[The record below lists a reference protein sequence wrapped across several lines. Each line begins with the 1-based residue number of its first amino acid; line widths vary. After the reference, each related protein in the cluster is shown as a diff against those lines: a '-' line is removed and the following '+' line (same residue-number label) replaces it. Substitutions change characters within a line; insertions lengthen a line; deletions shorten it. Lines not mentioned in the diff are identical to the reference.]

1 MARVFISHSSVDN
14 ATAGDL
20 KTWLD
25 GIGFETPFLDFD
37 HDSGIPPGAEWEQT
51 LYEELER
58 SEAVIIVLTANWMKS
73 KWCFAEFV
81 QARALGKPIYPII
94 EAPAGERLVA
104 PDIQH
109 LDLLVDR
116 RGGLERLKRELE
128 RIATDIR
135 RGYRFPRGRSP
146 YPGLAAFEEED
157 AAVYFGRDEEIRH
170 LTEILREQRAHSNAN
185 ILAILGA
192 SGSGKSSLLRAGL
205 LPCLKQEAPSWTVLP
220 ICRFTDRPLD
230 SIALVFTLALGDG
243 ADLAALHR
251 RLINEPDA
259 ALSDLE
265 VRLKAKAGVTETK
278 IVLPIDQFEEL
289 LTLSSLTDAAPV
301 WHLLKLLSER
311 RSAFAVVLTLR
322 SDYLDR
328 VQNAAARGFGIVPFP
343 LDPLSADRLPDIIQ
357 KPGRVVN
364 LRIEDT
370 FVQAALHDAGSGF
383 ALPLLAFALREI
395 YEARGRGG
403 HWTLADYEALRD
415 PATKLNP
422 IENALRQAAE
432 RVMAQARQRGED
444 IGLLRRVFIP
454 RLVRVNEEGR
464 YVKQPAARTEI
475 DPRGSVFIDDLIAAR
490 LLSVWTEGGVQRIE
504 AAHEALFTAWPTLR
518 VILDEDRE
526 FLIARE
532 QLKRDVK
539 DWLDAAEGD
548 KSSALLTGLKLQRA
562 RGWLIDR
569 ARQLAEDERRFLA
582 ASVAVFN
589 SRERAA
595 RLRRNSLIASLV
607 FIAGGFA
614 VATYVF
620 STLRQQAEAER
631 SRAEAALLTNVSTT
645 ARVANHIGAAA
656 GLAARALAAFDTTEA
671 RSALLQALIV
681 TSGNEL
687 LSRSTGGLSPLEIVV
702 DPGGSEVLLATG
714 DGSLAS
720 WRLADGKNGPL
731 TRFTLG
737 PLYDP
742 RTNRSGPVA
751 LAVDKDGG
759 RTIVGSDGSITR
771 ANSKNAETSH
781 FPLRGVDH
789 IFAAAVAA
797 SAGLIVV
804 VPESARFPLLFD
816 DKGASL
822 ALSWGECEEHVPQG
836 SFVSAIGLDNS
847 ATTLVV
853 GYGDGWVCAV
863 KLRQQETHAVQL
875 GKEGVAAIV
884 VAPASGRIA
893 MRMEDGNIVLASG
906 ELGRQQVIQTSA
918 GGNKAVAWAPNSE
931 IVAAECAQG
940 TICVWRID
948 GQDGHVDQSTK
959 IAQFGTGT
967 GTVSLAWLPD
977 NERIVSVDFDGLLKL
992 WSIKRLPSA
1001 AFARTI
1007 KEFEPLTS
1015 IDVSSD
1021 GEQIAIG
1028 TATSTAIVWN
1038 IITDQVNT
1046 IDEIAR
1052 CSDSRGIAALTWN
1065 PSTPRLAAATD
1076 GGQLCI
1082 IDWPAQRTAYI
1093 QRFADRGQLTALQW
1107 LPDGVTLA
1115 IGATD
1120 GKIGLWKPGFV
1131 GSAALSMLEP
1141 GRPGAT
1147 QLPASDIQ
1155 ALVFDRPRNR
1165 LLTTGQDGRVRAW
1178 SLTDPGM
1185 VSVFEEARS
1194 SNPQKQARSVLTL
1207 LPDGSH
1213 LLVTGNDGELIVYDL
1228 ASGRVE
1234 KRVNAGGEQIDAAA
1248 LSSNGKALVTLRP
1261 DGRVDLWDVAEV
1273 VQGSIRLTASLSLLV
1288 TARSLLVAPRAVS
1301 FLPHENQFA
1310 VATASGT
1317 LLVFSP
1323 DPDAWRSRAETLAP
1337 Q

>member
-1 MARVFISHSSVDN
+1 MARVFISHSSVDD
-14 ATAGDL
+14 AIAGDL

-81 QARALGKPIYPII
+81 QARALGKPIYPLI
-94 EAPAGERLVA
+94 EAPVGERLVA

-157 AAVYFGRDEEIRH
+157 AAVYFGRDEEIRR
-170 LTEILREQRAHSNAN
+170 LTEILRAQRAHSSVNV
-185 ILAILGA
+185 LAILGA

-243 ADLAALHR
+243 ADPAALHR
-251 RLINEPDA
+251 RLIHEPDA

-265 VRLKAKAGVTETK
+265 LRLKAKAGVTETK

-301 WHLLKLLSER
+301 WHLLKLIGER

-328 VQNAAARGFGIVPFP
+328 VQNAAARGFDLVPFP
-343 LDPLSADRLPDIIQ
+343 LDPLPADRLPDIIQ

-364 LRIEDT
+364 LRIDDT
-370 FVQAALHDAGSGF
+370 FVQAALHDAGGGF
-383 ALPLLAFALREI
+383 ALPLVAFALREI

-415 PATKLNP
+415 QATKLNP

-432 RVMAQARQRGED
+432 RVMAQATQRGED
-444 IGLLRRVFIP
+444 VGLVRRVFIP

-464 YVKQPAARTEI
+464 YVRQPAARTDI
-475 DPRGSVFIDDLIAAR
+475 DPAGSVLIDDLIAAR
-490 LLSVWTEGGVQRIE
+490 LLSVWTEEGVQRIE

-518 VILDEDRE
+518 AILDEDRE

-539 DWLDAAEGD
+539 DWLQAAEGD

-562 RGWLIDR
+562 RSWLVDR
-569 ARQLAEDERRFLA
+569 AAQLTEDERRFLA
-582 ASVAVFN
+582 ASVAALYA
-589 SRERAA
+589 RERAA
-595 RLRRNSLIASLV
+595 RRRRSLIVASLALV
-607 FIAGGFA
+607 AAGLA

-620 STLRQQAEAER
+620 DILRQRAETER
-631 SRAEAALLTNVSTT
+631 SRAEAALLTNMSTT
-645 ARVANHIGAAA
+645 ERMASHIGTAA
-656 GLAARALAAFDTTEA
+656 GLAARAVATFDSAAA
-671 RSALLQALIV
+671 RSALLEALIA

-687 LSRSTGGLSPLEIVV
+687 LSRFTGMSPLQIVA
-702 DPGGSEVLLATG
+702 DPGGNEVLLAAG

-720 WRLADGKNGPL
+720 WRLADGNNGSL

-742 RTNRSGPVA
+742 RTNRSGPVT
-751 LAVDKDGG
+751 LAVDSDGR
-759 RTIVGSDGSITR
+759 RTIVGSDGSVTR
-771 ANSKNAETSH
+771 GNRKNTETSH
-781 FPLRGVDH
+781 FTLRGVDD
-789 IFAAAVAA
+789 IFAAAVAT

-804 VPESARFPLLFD
+804 VPVSARFPLLFD
-816 DKGASL
+816 EKGTPL
-822 ALSWGECEEHVPQG
+822 VLSSRECEERVPQG
-836 SFVSAIGLDNS
+836 SFVSAIGLDKS

-853 GYGDGWVCAV
+853 GYDDGWVCAV
-863 KLRQQETHAVQL
+863 KLRQQETHTAQL
-875 GKEGVAAIV
+875 GKEGVAAIA
-884 VAPASGRIA
+884 VAPVSGHIA
-893 MRMEDGNIVLASG
+893 MRMGDGKIVLASD
-906 ELGRQQVIQTSA
+906 ELGRQQVIQTRA
-918 GGNKAVAWAPNSE
+918 GQNKAVAWAPNSE
-931 IVAAECAQG
+931 MVAAECAQG
-940 TICVWRID
+940 TICVWRLD
-948 GQDGHVDQSTK
+948 GQNGGVDQPTK
-959 IAQFGTGT
+959 IAQFGIGT
-967 GTVSLAWLPD
+967 GTVSLAWFPD
-977 NERIVSVDFDGLLKL
+977 NKRIVSVDSDGLLKL
-992 WSIKRLPSA
+992 WSINRLHGA

-1007 KEFEPLTS
+1007 KEAEPLTS
-1015 IDVSSD
+1015 IDVSSE
-1021 GEQIAIG
+1021 GERIAIG
-1028 TATSTAIVWN
+1028 TATGTAFVWN
-1038 IITDQVNT
+1038 IIADRVKT
-1046 IDEIAR
+1046 IEEID
-1052 CSDSRGIAALTWN
+1052 SDSDARGIAAVAWN
-1065 PSTPRLAAATD
+1065 PASTRLAVAT
-1076 GGQLCI
+1076 GAGQVCI
-1082 IDWPAQRTAYI
+1082 IDWPAQKIAYNR
-1093 QRFADRGQLTALQW
+1093 RFADRGQLTASQW
-1107 LPDGVTLA
+1107 LPDEETLA
-1115 IGATD
+1115 VGATD
-1120 GKIGLWKPGFV
+1120 GKIELWKPSSIGL
-1131 GSAALSMLEP
+1131 AALSMLEP
-1141 GRPGAT
+1141 RRAVAT
-1147 QLPASDIQ
+1147 QAPTSDIQ

-1178 SLTDPGM
+1178 SLADPGM

-1228 ASGRVE
+1228 ATGKIE

-1288 TARSLLVAPRAVS
+1288 APRAVS